1 MPLLPP
7 RWRLLLL
14 VLAALSLPII
24 TGIVW
29 LFLTGSFNEVH
40 GLVPAGPLTIKNWRF
55 LWESSIGNR
64 PPISAPLLNSIT
76 FSVVV
81 SAVVVVVASMAA
93 YAISRLSFP
102 GRTLYLGLILMLH
115 AFPAVSL
122 IIAIFY
128 VLRLLGLF
136 DTLTGVI
143 LVKAS
148 LELPLGI
155 WLMKG
160 FFDNLSWDMEMAALV
175 DGMSRWTLFWKIALP
190 LVRPGIL
197 ALGTFSLLSA
207 WGEFILPFTLIVSTQ
222 RWTMAIYL
230 LSFIGEVFTDYRMAA
245 AVGLFY
251 ALPVVVIFVLG
262 QRYLLN
268 IYSGGVKG

>member
-14 VLAALSLPII
+14 ALGVLSLPIL
-24 TGIVW
+24 TGVIW
-29 LFLTGSFNEVH
+29 LFLTGSFERVH
-40 GLVPAGPLTIKNWRF
+40 GLLPAGPPAVTSWRF
-55 LWESSIGNR
+55 LWESSVGSR
-64 PPISAPLLNSIT
+64 PPIHVPLLNSLV
-76 FSVVV
+76 FSVAV
-81 SAVVVVVASMAA
+81 ALVVVVVSSMAA

-102 GRTLYLGLILMLH
+102 GRSLYLGLVLVLH

-128 VLRLLGLF
+128 ILRLLGLF
-136 DTLTGVI
+136 DTLAGVI

-160 FFDNLSWDMEMAALV
+160 FFDSLSWEMEMAALV

-190 LVRPGIL
+190 LVRPGVL

-207 WGEFILPFTLIVSTQ
+207 WGEFILPFTLIVST
-222 RWTMAIYL
+222 RSWTMAVYL
-230 LSFIGEVFTDYRMAA
+230 QSFLGEVFTDYRMAA
-245 AVGLFY
+245 AAGLIY
-251 ALPVVVIFVLG
+251 ALPVVVLFLLG

-268 IYSGGVKG
+268 VYSGGIKG

>member
-14 VLAALSLPII
+14 VLLGLSVPII
-24 TGIVW
+24 AGFVW
-29 LFLTGSFNEVH
+29 LLLTGWFDRIH
-40 GLVPAGPLTIKNWRF
+40 GLIPVGGFAPENWRF
-55 LWESSIGNR
+55 LWETVGGR
-64 PPISAPLLNSIT
+64 PPVFVALRNSLI
-76 FSVVV
+76 F
-81 SAVVVVVASMAA
+81 AVVVATAEVIIASMAA

-102 GRTLYLGLILMLH
+102 GRSFYLGLVLVLH

-122 IIAIFY
+122 LIAIFY
-128 VLRLLGLF
+128 ILRLMGLF
-136 DTLTGVI
+136 DTLLGVI

-160 FFDNLSWDMEMAALV
+160 FFDSLSWEMEMAALV

-190 LVRPGIL
+190 MVRPGLL
-197 ALGTFSLLSA
+197 ALATFALLSA
-207 WGEFILPFTLIVSTQ
+207 WGEFIIPFTFIVSSRSQ
-222 RWTMAIYL
+222 LMSSYL
-230 LSFIGEVFTDYRMAA
+230 QSFLTEAFSDFGMFA

-251 ALPVVVIFVLG
+251 AIPVIALFLLG

>member
-7 RWRLLLL
+7 RWRLLFLG
-14 VLAALSLPII
+14 LAALSLPIVA
-24 TGIVW
+24 GIVW
-29 LFLTGSFNEVH
+29 LVLTGSFADVH
-40 GLVPAGPLTIKNWRF
+40 GLRPVGPPTLKNWRF
-55 LWESSIGNR
+55 LWEAVGSR
-64 PPISAPLLNSIT
+64 PPIYVPLFNSMV

-81 SAVVVVVASMAA
+81 AAVVVTVASMAA

-102 GRTLYLGLILMLH
+102 GRATYLGLILMLH

-128 VLRLLGLF
+128 ILRLLGLF
-136 DTLTGVI
+136 DTLLGVI

-148 LELPLGI
+148 LDLPLGI

-160 FFDNLSWDMEMAALV
+160 FFDALSWEMEMAALV
-175 DGMSRWTLFWKIALP
+175 DGMSRWTLFWQIALP
-190 LVRPGIL
+190 LVRPGVL

-207 WGEFILPFTLIVSTQ
+207 WGEFILPFTLIVST
-222 RWTMAIYL
+222 RSWTMALYL
-230 LSFIGEVFTDYRMAA
+230 QSFIGEVFSDYRMAA

-251 ALPVVVIFVLG
+251 ALPVLVLFLLG

-268 IYSGGVKG
+268 VYSGGVKG

>member
-14 VLAALSLPII
+14 AAVAISLPVLA
-24 TGIVW
+24 GIVW
-29 LFLTGSFNEVH
+29 LFLSSTFQQVH
-40 GLVPAGPLTIKNWRF
+40 GLTPQGGPALRSWRF
-55 LWESSIGNR
+55 LWEAMGNR
-64 PPISAPLLNSIT
+64 PPVLVPVLNS
-76 FSVVV
+76 VVF
-81 SAVVVVVASMAA
+81 AVVVAATVVTVSSMAA

-102 GRTLYLGLILMLH
+102 GRALYLGLVLVLH

-128 VLRLLGLF
+128 ILRLLRLF

-143 LVKAS
+143 LVKAA

-160 FFDNLSWDMEMAALV
+160 FFDSLSWEMEMAALV
-175 DGMSRWTLFWKIALP
+175 DGVSRWTLFWRIALP
-190 LVRPGIL
+190 LVRPGVL

-207 WGEFILPFTLIVSTQ
+207 WGEFILPFTLIVSRQ
-222 RWTMAIYL
+222 RWTMALYL
-230 LSFIGEVFTDYRMAA
+230 QSFIGEVFTDYRMAA

-251 ALPVVVIFVLG
+251 ALPVLALFLLG

-268 IYSGGVKG
+268 VYSGGVKG

>member
-14 VLAALSLPII
+14 GLVALSLPIAS
-24 TGIVW
+24 GLAW
-29 LFLTGSFNEVH
+29 LVLTGSFDRVH
-40 GLVPAGPLTIKNWRF
+40 GLLPTGPLGLDNWQF
-55 LWESSIGNR
+55 LWQPVGGR
-64 PPISAPLLNSIT
+64 PPLWIPLRNSVI
-76 FSVVV
+76 FSGIVATVVV
-81 SAVVVVVASMAA
+81 LVSSMAA

-102 GRTLYLGLILMLH
+102 GRGLYLGLVLVLH

-122 IIAIFY
+122 IIAIFFM
-128 VLRLLGLF
+128 LRRLGLF

-160 FFDNLSWDMEMAALV
+160 FFDYLSWEMEMAALV
-175 DGMSRWTLFWKIALP
+175 DGVSRWTLFWRIALP
-190 LVRPGIL
+190 MVRPGLL
-197 ALGTFSLLSA
+197 ALGTFALLSA
-207 WGEFILPFTLIVSTQ
+207 WGEFILPFTLIISSQ
-222 RWTMAIYL
+222 NWLMSGYL
-230 LSFIGEVFTDYRMAA
+230 QTFLGESFTDFGMVA

-251 ALPVVVIFVLG
+251 ALPVIAAFLLG

>member
-7 RWRLLLL
+7 RWRFLLLA
-14 VLAALSLPII
+14 VLALSLPVIA
-24 TGIVW
+24 GIVW
-29 LFLTGSFNEVH
+29 LFLTGSFDEVH
-40 GLVPAGPLTIKNWRF
+40 GLVPTGPLEFKNWRF
-55 LWESSIGNR
+55 LWEAIGNR
-64 PPISAPLLNSIT
+64 PPVHVPLLNSMA

-81 SAVVVVVASMAA
+81 AVVVVTIASMAA
-93 YAISRLSFP
+93 YGISRLSFP
-102 GRTLYLGLILMLH
+102 GRSAFLGLVLMLH

-128 VLRLLGLF
+128 ILRLLGLF

-160 FFDNLSWDMEMAALV
+160 FFDSLSWEMEMAALV

-190 LVRPGIL
+190 LVRPGVL

-207 WGEFILPFTLIVSTQ
+207 WGEFILPFTLIVST
-222 RWTMAIYL
+222 RSWTMALYL
-230 LSFIGEVFTDYRMAA
+230 QSFVGEVFTDYRMAA

-251 ALPVVVIFVLG
+251 ALPVIALFLLG

-268 IYSGGVKG
+268 VYSGGTKG

>member
-14 VLAALSLPII
+14 ALGALSLPILA
-24 TGIVW
+24 GILW
-29 LFLTGSFNEVH
+29 LFLTGSFDEVH
-40 GLVPAGPLTIKNWRF
+40 GLVPTGPPAIKHWRF
-55 LWESSIGNR
+55 LWESSSGSR
-64 PPISAPLLNSIT
+64 PPLYVPLLNSLL
-76 FSVVV
+76 FAALV
-81 SAVVVVVASMAA
+81 AVVVVLVSSMAA
-93 YAISRLSFP
+93 YAISRLAFP
-102 GRTLYLGLILMLH
+102 GRGMYLGLVLVLH
-115 AFPAVSL
+115 AFPAISL
-122 IIAIFY
+122 ILAIFY
-128 VLRLLGLF
+128 ILRLLGLF

-160 FFDNLSWDMEMAALV
+160 FFDSLSWEMEMAALV
-175 DGMSRWTLFWKIALP
+175 DGMSRWTIFWKIALP

-207 WGEFILPFTLIVSTQ
+207 WGEFILPFTLIVSSQ
-222 RWTMAIYL
+222 SWTMAIYL
-230 LSFIGEVFTDYRMAA
+230 QSFLGEVFTDYHMAA

-251 ALPVVVIFVLG
+251 ALPVVALFLLG

-268 IYSGGVKG
+268 VYSGGVKG

>member
-14 VLAALSLPII
+14 ALGALSLPII

-29 LFLTGSFNEVH
+29 LFLTGSFQDVH
-40 GLVPAGPLTIKNWRF
+40 GLVPAGPLAIKNWRF

-64 PPISAPLLNSIT
+64 PPIHVPLLNSLA

-81 SAVVVVVASMAA
+81 SAVVVLVASMAA

-102 GRTLYLGLILMLH
+102 GRTMYLGLVLMLH

-128 VLRLLGLF
+128 ILRLLGLF
-136 DTLTGVI
+136 DTLTGII

-160 FFDNLSWDMEMAALV
+160 FFDNLSWEMEMAALV
-175 DGMSRWTLFWKIALP
+175 DGMSRWGLFWRVALP

-197 ALGTFSLLSA
+197 ALSTFSVLSA
-207 WGEFILPFTLIVSTQ
+207 WGEFILPFTLIVSA
-222 RWTMAIYL
+222 RSWTMAIYL
-230 LSFIGEVFTDYRMAA
+230 QTFLGEVFTDYRMAA

-251 ALPVVVIFVLG
+251 ALPVVILFLLG

>member
-7 RWRLLLL
+7 GWRVLLLAA
-14 VLAALSLPII
+14 VALSLPVI

-29 LFLTGSFNEVH
+29 LFLTGSFSEVH
-40 GLVPAGPLTIKNWRF
+40 GLVPAGPLAIRNWRF
-55 LWESSIGNR
+55 LWESSIGSR
-64 PPISAPLLNSIT
+64 PPIYVPLLNSLV

-81 SAVVVVVASMAA
+81 AAVVVVVASMAA

-102 GRTLYLGLILMLH
+102 GRTMYLGLALVLH

-128 VLRLLGLF
+128 ILRLLGLF

-160 FFDNLSWDMEMAALV
+160 FFDTLSWEMEMAALV

-190 LVRPGIL
+190 LVRPGVL

-207 WGEFILPFTLIVSTQ
+207 WGEFILPFTLIVST
-222 RWTMAIYL
+222 RSWTMALYL
-230 LSFIGEVFTDYRMAA
+230 QSFLGEVFTDYRMAA

-251 ALPVVVIFVLG
+251 ALPVVVLFLLG

-268 IYSGGVKG
+268 VYSGGVKG

>member
-7 RWRLLLL
+7 RWRLILFAA
-14 VLAALSLPII
+14 AALSVPIVA
-24 TGIVW
+24 GIIW
-29 LFLTGSFNEVH
+29 LFLTGAFEDVH
-40 GLVPAGPLTIKNWRF
+40 GLVPGGPVALKSWRF
-55 LWESSIGNR
+55 LWESVGNR
-64 PPISAPLLNSIT
+64 PPVRVPLLNSLI

-81 SAVVVVVASMAA
+81 ATVVVTVASMAA

-102 GRTLYLGLILMLH
+102 GRSLYLGLVLMLH

-128 VLRLLGLF
+128 ILRLLGLF
-136 DTLTGVI
+136 DTLIGVI

-148 LELPLGI
+148 LDLPLGI

-160 FFDNLSWDMEMAALV
+160 FFDALSWDMEMAALV
-175 DGMSRWTLFWKIALP
+175 DGMSRWTLFWRIALP
-190 LVRPGIL
+190 LVRPGVL

-207 WGEFILPFTLIVSTQ
+207 WGEFILPFTLIVST
-222 RWTMAIYL
+222 RSWTMALYL
-230 LSFIGEVFTDYRMAA
+230 QSFIGEVFTDYRMAA

-251 ALPVVVIFVLG
+251 ALPVLALFLLG

-268 IYSGGVKG
+268 VYSGGVKG

>member
-7 RWRLLLL
+7 RWRLILFAA
-14 VLAALSLPII
+14 AALSVPIVA
-24 TGIVW
+24 GIIW
-29 LFLTGSFNEVH
+29 LFLTGAFEDVH
-40 GLVPAGPLTIKNWRF
+40 GLVPGGPVALKSWRF
-55 LWESSIGNR
+55 LWEPVGNR
-64 PPISAPLLNSIT
+64 PPVRVPLLNSMI

-81 SAVVVVVASMAA
+81 ATVVVTVASMAA

-102 GRTLYLGLILMLH
+102 GRSLYLGLVLMLH

-128 VLRLLGLF
+128 ILRLLGLF
-136 DTLTGVI
+136 DTLIGVI

-148 LELPLGI
+148 LDLPLGI

-160 FFDNLSWDMEMAALV
+160 FFDALSWDMEMAALV
-175 DGMSRWTLFWKIALP
+175 DGMSRWTLFWRIALP
-190 LVRPGIL
+190 LVRPGVL

-207 WGEFILPFTLIVSTQ
+207 WGEFILPFTLIVST
-222 RWTMAIYL
+222 RSWTMALYL
-230 LSFIGEVFTDYRMAA
+230 QSFIGEVFTDYRMAA

-251 ALPVVVIFVLG
+251 ALPVLALFLLG

-268 IYSGGVKG
+268 VYSGGVKG

>member
-7 RWRLLLL
+7 RWRLVLLI
-14 VLAALSLPII
+14 VAALSLPVVA
-24 TGIVW
+24 GIVW
-29 LFLTGSFNEVH
+29 LFLTGSFGEVH
-40 GLVPAGPLTIKNWRF
+40 GLVPRGPLALTNWRF
-55 LWESSIGNR
+55 LWESIGNR
-64 PPISAPLLNSIT
+64 PPVYVPLLNSMA
-76 FSVVV
+76 F
-81 SAVVVVVASMAA
+81 AVVVAAVVVTVASMAA

-102 GRTLYLGLILMLH
+102 GRSMYLGLVLMLH

-122 IIAIFY
+122 LIAIFY
-128 VLRLLGLF
+128 ILRRLGLF

-148 LELPLGI
+148 LDLPLGI

-160 FFDNLSWDMEMAALV
+160 FFDTLSWEMEMAGLV
-175 DGMSRWTLFWKIALP
+175 DGMSRGTLYWKIALP
-190 LVRPGIL
+190 LVRPGVL

-207 WGEFILPFTLIVSTQ
+207 WGEFILPFTLIVST
-222 RWTMAIYL
+222 RNWTMALYL
-230 LSFIGEVFTDYRMAA
+230 QSFIGEVFTDYRLAA

-251 ALPVVVIFVLG
+251 ALPVLGLFVLG

-268 IYSGGVKG
+268 VYSGGVKG

>member
-7 RWRLLLL
+7 RWRLVLLGL
-14 VLAALSLPII
+14 VAVSLPIAS
-24 TGIVW
+24 GLVW
-29 LFLTGSFNEVH
+29 LILTGSFDRVH
-40 GLVPAGPLTIKNWRF
+40 GLWPAGPPDLSNWRF
-55 LWESSIGNR
+55 LWEGVGGR
-64 PPISAPLLNSIT
+64 PPVRVPLLNSLIFAGAVAT
-76 FSVVV
+76 VVV
-81 SAVVVVVASMAA
+81 LTSSMAA

-102 GRTLYLGLILMLH
+102 GRGLYLGLVLILH

-128 VLRLLGLF
+128 ILRLLGLF

-143 LVKAS
+143 LVKAA

-160 FFDNLSWDMEMAALV
+160 FFDFLSWEMEMAGLV
-175 DGMSRWTLFWKIALP
+175 DGMSRWMVFWKIALP

-197 ALGTFSLLSA
+197 ALGTFALLSA
-207 WGEFILPFTLIVSTQ
+207 WGEFILPFTLIVSSQ
-222 RWTMAIYL
+222 NWTMAMYL
-230 LSFIGEVFTDYRMAA
+230 QTFFGEAFTDFGMVA

-251 ALPVVVIFVLG
+251 ATPVIVFFLLG